1 MRVDVYLN
9 LHKTRQQDRKIYSI
23 KNKKTNRVEK
33 HMSHGFFIKDAT
45 FVVSQA
51 GRNRVIESNSKNV
64 HAFVRGQLEF
74 GLMPTKEAV
83 AYYNPYL
90 YDSFVDFVSKE
101 KITQSSL
108 VYFCEDGKIYY
119 RR

>member
-9 LHKTRQQDRKIYSI
+9 LHKTRQENKKIYSL
-23 KNKKTNRVEK
+23 KNKRTNRVEN
-33 HMSHGFFIKDAT
+33 HLSGGFFIKNAS
-45 FVVSQA
+45 FVVSKS
-51 GRNRVIESNSKNV
+51 GRERVIKSRSKNV
-64 HAFVRGQLEF
+64 HAFVRGELAF
-74 GLMPTKEAV
+74 GLLPSKESI

-90 YDSFVDFVSKE
+90 YESFVDFVSKE
-101 KITQSSL
+101 KITSSSL

>member
-9 LHKTRQQDRKIYSI
+9 LHKTRQEKRKVYSI
-23 KNKKTNRVEK
+23 KNKETNRVEK
-33 HMSHGFFIKDAT
+33 HLSFGFFVRNAK
-45 FVVSQA
+45 FVVSQS
-51 GRNRVIESNSKNV
+51 GRNKVIKTNSKNV
-64 HAFVRGQLEF
+64 HAFIRGQLEF
-74 GLMPTKEAV
+74 GLMPSKESV
-83 AYYNPYL
+83 AYYDPYL

-101 KITQSSL
+101 KLTASSL